1 MLEGNWLLVEG
12 NGLLVEGN
20 GLLAVDWRLN
30 SWRVVAFWVVV
41 CVLIGFFVEVLL
53 AVLVSLVR
61 CSLVVSFLA
70 ASRLLL
76 PILLVSSFVLPR
88 RISLGLLVVALLR
101 IIAVLSVAVLMASVA
116 VSDRTVALLGEF
128 SSLLLLV
135 KPGKILVVNIL
146 VVGDLFA
153 DALGLGSVLE
163 LEGTLDEGQLEVE
176 VLEELGRVALNVV
189 DWL

>member
-1 MLEGNWLLVEG
+1 MLEGNW
-12 NGLLVEGN
+12 LLVEGN

-76 PILLVSSFVLPR
+76 PILLVSSFVLPW